1 MNEEELIS
9 SLYPP
14 GKEQEND
21 CYSDKEGNL
30 ITTDTIVEG
39 THFRLDWSR
48 PEDLANK
55 LVEVNVS
62 DIAAA
67 NGTPQKAFFNFGL
80 SPSCNRKEFLEPFID
95 SFKKAL
101 TFYEIELCGGDTYRT
116 QELNLTLT
124 LLGKSSSPVDRKG
137 GKPGDNV
144 YLSGHIGASL
154 LGYKILEGAH
164 ISLPP
169 EAKRIA
175 LDRHLRPKSRLNLSR
190 SLYSKNR
197 IHAGMD
203 LTDGLKQDVFKL
215 AKSSG
220 VRIELD
226 LDKLPFENGV
236 KEAIGIEGVL
246 TSGEEL
252 ELLFLSPDELPSSWE
267 GISIRKIGRVF
278 ALEEGESPQVRYS
291 YEGKLYSPKE
301 SGFRHF

>member
-21 CYSDKEGNL
+21 CYLDSEGNL

-48 PEDLANK
+48 PQDLASK

-67 NGTPQKAFFNFGL
+67 NGIPLKAFFNFGL
-80 SPSCNRKEFLEPFID
+80 SPSCNRKEFLEPFVE
-95 SFKKAL
+95 SFKKTL
-101 TFYEIELCGGDTYRT
+101 SDYEIELCGGDTYRS

-124 LLGKSSSPVDRKG
+124 LFGKSNTPLDRKG

-164 ISLPP
+164 KSLSLHLR
-169 EAKRIA
+169 ETA
-175 LDRHLRPKSRLNLSR
+175 LDRHLRPKSRLQLSR
-190 SLYSKNR
+190 SLYSKKR

-203 LTDGLKQDVFKL
+203 LTDGLKQDVYKL
-215 AKSSG
+215 TKSSG
-220 VRIELD
+220 VWIEID
-226 LDKLPFENGV
+226 LDKLPYEPGV
-236 KEAIGIEGVL
+236 KEAIGIEGIL

-252 ELLFLSPDELPSSWE
+252 ELLFLSPEELPEVWE
-267 GISIRKIGRVF
+267 GIPIRKIGSVK
-278 ALEEGESPQVRYS
+278 ALREGESPRVQYQ
-291 YEGKLYSPKE
+291 YEGKSYDPKE

>member
-14 GKEQEND
+14 GREQEND
-21 CYSDKEGNL
+21 CYSDSDGNL

-39 THFRLDWSR
+39 THFRLDWSL
-48 PEDLANK
+48 PQDLANK

-67 NGTPQKAFFNFGL
+67 NGIPGKAFFNFGL

-95 SFKKAL
+95 SFKKSL
-101 TFYEIELCGGDTYRT
+101 EVYQIELCGGDTYRS

-124 LLGKSSSPVDRKG
+124 LLGKSGAPIDRKG
-137 GKPGDNV
+137 GKPGDKV
-144 YLSGHIGASL
+144 YLSGHIGSSL

-164 ISLPP
+164 ISLSP
-169 EAKRIA
+169 EIKKIA

-220 VRIELD
+220 VLIELD
-226 LDKLPFENGV
+226 LDKLPYENGI
-236 KEAIGIEGVL
+236 KESIGIEGIL

-252 ELLFLSPDELPSSWE
+252 ELLFLSPEELPTSWD
-267 GISIRKIGRVF
+267 GISIRQIGTVSR
-278 ALEEGESPQVRYS
+278 LENGETPHVRYS
-291 YEGKLYSPKE
+291 YEGKPYLPKE

>member
-21 CYSDKEGNL
+21 CYSDENGNL

-48 PEDLANK
+48 PQDLANK

-67 NGTPQKAFFNFGL
+67 NGIPEKAFFNFGL
-80 SPSCNRKEFLEPFID
+80 SPSCNRKEFLEPFVE

-101 TFYEIELCGGDTYRT
+101 LSYNIELCGGDTYRT
-116 QELNLTLT
+116 QELNLALT
-124 LLGKSSSPVDRKG
+124 LLGKSNSPLDRKG
-137 GKPGDNV
+137 GKPGDKL

-164 ISLPP
+164 LSLSPQLR
-169 EAKRIA
+169 EIA
-175 LDRHLRPKSRLNLSR
+175 LNRHLRPKARLDLSK
-190 SLYSKNR
+190 SLYSNKR

-203 LTDGLKQDVFKL
+203 LTDGLKQDAFKL

-220 VRIELD
+220 VLIEIELD
-226 LDKLPFENGV
+226 QLPFEIGV
-236 KEAIGIEGVL
+236 KESIGIEGIL

-252 ELLFLSPDELPSSWE
+252 ELLFLSPEELPQAWE
-267 GISIRKIGRVF
+267 GISIRQIGSVKS
-278 ALEEGESPQVRYS
+278 LSQGESPHVRYS
-291 YEGKLYSPKE
+291 YEGKMYSPKE

>member
-55 LVEVNVS
+55 LIEVNVS

-101 TFYEIELCGGDTYRT
+101 TSYKIELCGGDTYRT

-124 LLGKSSSPVDRKG
+124 LLGKSDSPVDRKG
-137 GKPGDNV
+137 GKHGDNV

-164 ISLPP
+164 ISLSS
-169 EAKRIA
+169 EVKKIA

-190 SLYSKNR
+190 SLYSKIR

-220 VRIELD
+220 VKIELD
-226 LDKLPFENGV
+226 LDELPFENGV

-252 ELLFLSPDELPSSWE
+252 ELLFLSPDELPSFWE
-267 GISIRKIGRVF
+267 GISIRKIGSVF
-278 ALEEGESPQVRYS
+278 DLEKGESPQVIYS
-291 YEGKLYSPKE
+291 YEGKPYSPKE

>member
-21 CYSDKEGNL
+21 CYSDGNGTL

-48 PEDLANK
+48 PQDLASK

-67 NGTPQKAFFNFGL
+67 NGIPEKAFFNFGL
-80 SPSCNRKEFLEPFID
+80 SPSCNRKEFLEPFVD

-101 TFYEIELCGGDTYRT
+101 ISYDIELCGGDTYRT
-116 QELNLTLT
+116 QELNLSLT
-124 LLGKSSSPVDRKG
+124 LLGRSNSPLDRKG
-137 GKPGDNV
+137 GKPGDKL

-169 EAKRIA
+169 ELKEIA
-175 LDRHLRPKSRLNLSR
+175 LDRHLRPKSRLNLSK
-190 SLYSKNR
+190 SLYSKNK

-203 LTDGLKQDVFKL
+203 LTDGLKQDAFKL
-215 AKSSG
+215 AKSSR
-220 VRIELD
+220 VSIEIELD
-226 LDKLPFENGV
+226 RLPFQNGV
-236 KEAIGIEGVL
+236 KESIGIEGIL

-252 ELLFLSPDELPSSWE
+252 ELLFLSPEELPELWE
-267 GISIRKIGRVF
+267 GIPIRKIGFVKG
-278 ALEEGESPQVRYS
+278 LGPGESPNVRYS
-291 YEGKLYSPKE
+291 YEGRSYSPKE